1 MGRDSRNNNK
11 KKCSWLLASAST
23 LVDSAAA
30 AHLHCHAK
38 GWRCRH
44 VMRVIDRGEKCTAA
58 GAAPQPTH
66 ALQAAYPSR
75 KTPQQ
80 LNGGS
85 RVRAGKR
92 LRMLCF
98 KHLLVQ
104 QPQRVRVGP
113 AVHVKLAT
121 RPRRDCSHALRRLL
135 VNANHVAM
143 PAGCERRG
151 RRRDRKGRG
160 RGRRPNK
167 WLGLH

>member
-66 ALQAAYPSR
+66 ALRAAYPSR

-104 QPQRVRVGP
+104 QRCRREWMQKQVTMNISFYCCCASRVPSFNTETLIVRVK
-113 AVHVKLAT
+113 AEE
-121 RPRRDCSHALRRLL
+121 
-135 VNANHVAM
+135 
-143 PAGCERRG
+143 ERNSRWTPPTVG
-151 RRRDRKGRG
+151 VC
-160 RGRRPNK
+160 
-167 WLGLH
+167 